1 MQKNTIIFKDR
12 LNYLWS
18 FVREREKKKKI
29 KRKKREKWPEA
40 IEKII
45 GNVFFDAYWVLKESF
60 IFCTQANFLRIN
72 IVIWNK
78 HVNVD
83 NLFSDRLP
91 NQGQHFKVIET
102 SAQWI
107 K

>member
-1 MQKNTIIFKDR
+1 MNVLMQKNTIIFKDR

-45 GNVFFDAYWVLKESF
+45 GNVFFDAY
-60 IFCTQANFLRIN
+60 
-72 IVIWNK
+72 
-78 HVNVD
+78 
-83 NLFSDRLP
+83 
-91 NQGQHFKVIET
+91 
-102 SAQWI
+102 
-107 K
+107 